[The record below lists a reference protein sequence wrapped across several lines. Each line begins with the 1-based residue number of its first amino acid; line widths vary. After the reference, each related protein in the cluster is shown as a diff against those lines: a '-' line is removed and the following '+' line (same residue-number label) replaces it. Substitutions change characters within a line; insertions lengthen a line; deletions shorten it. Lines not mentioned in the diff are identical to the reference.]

1 MDIVRTPSEID
12 TVLNAVMKQ
21 VDKGGS
27 KFFGMTYEQGI
38 DDMWR
43 WLTDPEAC
51 WPIYEDDDDGED

>member
-43 WLTDPEAC
+43 WLTDPDAEL
-51 WPIYEDDDDGED
+51 IYEDDDDGED